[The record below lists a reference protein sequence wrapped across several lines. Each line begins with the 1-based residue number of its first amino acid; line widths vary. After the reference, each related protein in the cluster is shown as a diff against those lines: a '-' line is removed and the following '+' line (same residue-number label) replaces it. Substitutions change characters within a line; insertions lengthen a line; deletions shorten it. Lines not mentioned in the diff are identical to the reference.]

1 MGSSDGKTVHESQL
15 PHGSAPVNLFGLDFA
30 LRLLLLAASI
40 AGVVVMVTSK
50 QTELVLNPF
59 LQVLVSTDAKFDH
72 SPAFM

>member
-1 MGSSDGKTVHESQL
+1 MGSNDGKTVHESQ
-15 PHGSAPVNLFGLDFA
+15 PPSGSAPVNLFGLDSA

-50 QTELVLNPF
+50 QTELVPNP
-59 LQVLVSTDAKFDH
+59 LLRVLVSMDAKFDH